1 MSKLIKFIK
10 GDGTPV
16 LINPDFIQEVS
27 GSDAGTVIIVK
38 KEDSDGQLVSYLFPI
53 PVSTAVEM
61 IHQSAG

>member
-27 GSDAGTVIIVK
+27 GDDAGSIIVVK
-38 KEDSDGQLVSYLFPI
+38 REDAEGQFVKHQLPV
-53 PVSTAVEM
+53 PVSTVIRM
-61 IHQSAG
+61 IEEAKD